1 LTKYQNLSD
10 LFDMAR
16 HMEDYDLNGEVW
28 RLAAKVA
35 REKGDLEFY
44 DLYKRSLL
52 FAAPHRFDEYMLY
65 LEFNRDPDKKFY
77 VPRRSVLKPV
87 VDALQDLEDDKVAT
101 RARAWIE
108 IPAPIKIQGCRC
120 VD

>member
-1 LTKYQNLSD
+1 
-10 LFDMAR
+10 
-16 HMEDYDLNGEVW
+16 
-28 RLAAKVA
+28 
-35 REKGDLEFY
+35 
-44 DLYKRSLL
+44 
-52 FAAPHRFDEYMLY
+52 LY